1 MYHCGAERKVFK
13 RSFYVVMKNR
23 NSYELMVL
31 ETSRLPKNPLKKV
44 SKLIMSILFVV
55 ILVTCIVIGLLIKH
69 TSHKDEIYEH
79 FTIRTEFRND
89 SIEETVSDLTTEVVN
104 IMSLDESS
112 NDTSLITSP
121 ALTTQMTK
129 GRLIT

>member
-1 MYHCGAERKVFK
+1 
-13 RSFYVVMKNR
+13 
-23 NSYELMVL
+23 MVL

-69 TSHKDEIYEH
+69 TTHKDEIYEH